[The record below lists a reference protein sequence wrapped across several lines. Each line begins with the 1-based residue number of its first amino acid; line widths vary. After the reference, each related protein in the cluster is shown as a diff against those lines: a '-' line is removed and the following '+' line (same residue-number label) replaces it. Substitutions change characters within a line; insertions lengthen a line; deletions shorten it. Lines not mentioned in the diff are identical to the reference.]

1 MTRNVGQTDRILRI
15 LAGVGIIGAGIYSG
29 SWLGIIGLIPLLTG
43 SLGWCPLYTPLGFST
58 FEGKPQEKPRVKAT
72 GRM

>member
-29 SWLGIIGLIPLLTG
+29 SWLGVFGLIPLLTG
-43 SLGWCPLYTPLGFST
+43 SLGWCPLYQPFGFST
-58 FEGKPQEKPRVKAT
+58 FMDKPHEKPRVKPS
-72 GRM
+72 GR